1 MTEERRLRRAL
12 VLVGIVTALWVAPG
26 ALVRATDNARTTAD
40 EPQYLMTALSLAE
53 DRDLDVRDERSE
65 QRYRDFHEIGLPLQE
80 KVRDDGRR
88 VSPHDPLLPAVLA
101 VPMALGGW
109 LAAKLTLAALSGVL
123 AGAMVWVAV
132 RRFAVPLRVAVAAVL
147 ACSAAAPLAVY
158 GTQVYPEILAA
169 LAVTAAV
176 GATTGPLGRRG
187 LATVSVAI
195 AALPWLS
202 VKYAPVAV
210 AFGVL
215 VLARLWPDGR
225 RRAVYGF
232 VAGAGVAAVVYL
244 AAHVAWYGGPTAY
257 ASGSHFTAGELTVMG
272 SSPDYPGRS
281 VRLAG
286 LLLDRDF
293 GLAAWQPAL
302 LLAVPALAAMTRR
315 RPPGWAVLTLP
326 LAAGWANATFVALTM
341 HGWWF
346 PGRQVVVVLPCAVLA
361 LAWFATRVPVV
372 RPLVVAGGVLG
383 ASAFA
388 WLVTQGL
395 LADLRL
401 VVSFDT
407 LGHPLWRAW
416 GAVRPDYRDLG
427 TAGWALHAAWTLA
440 LATCAAWGW
449 RSVAGAAP
457 SAEAVPAAVDV
468 RPVVAPASS

>member
-1 MTEERRLRRAL
+1 MRRAL
-12 VLVGIVTALWVAPG
+12 VLVGVVTALWVAPG
-26 ALVRATDNARTTAD
+26 ACVRATDNARTTAD
-40 EPQYLMTALSLAE
+40 EPHYLMTALSLAE
-53 DRDLDVRDERSE
+53 DRDLDVRDERSG
-65 QRYRDFHEIGLPLQE
+65 QRYRAFHEIGLPLQE

-101 VPMALGGW
+101 WPMALGGW
-109 LAAKLTLAALSGVL
+109 LAAKLTLASLTGVL
-123 AGAMVWVAV
+123 AAAMVWVAV
-132 RRFAVPLRVAVAAVL
+132 RRFAVPLRVAVATVL

-187 LATVSVAI
+187 LVTAAVAI

-215 VLARLWPDGR
+215 VLARLWCGGR
-225 RRAVYGF
+225 RRAVYGL

-272 SSPDYPGRS
+272 SSPDYAGRS

-286 LLLDRDF
+286 LLLDRGF
-293 GLAAWQPAL
+293 GLAAWQPAFV
-302 LLAVPALAAMTRR
+302 LAVPALAAMARR
-315 RPPGWAVLTLP
+315 RPPGWVVVALP

-361 LAWFATRVPVV
+361 LAWFAARVPVA
-372 RPLVVAGGVLG
+372 RPLVVAGGVVG
-383 ASAFA
+383 ASVFA
-388 WLVTQGL
+388 WLVAQGL

-407 LGHPLWRAW
+407 LTHPLWRAW

-427 TAGWALHAAWTLA
+427 AAGWALHVAWVLA
-440 LATCAAWGW
+440 LAATAAWGW
-449 RSVAGAAP
+449 RAAP
-457 SAEAVPAAVDV
+457 SHAPAAEVSPPDV
-468 RPVVAPASS
+468 RPVMAPASS